1 MKSYPVNG
9 RFGEFG
15 GQFVPETL
23 VPALQE
29 LESAYLRWKSDA
41 GFRAELDGML
51 REYAGRPTPLY
62 FARNL
67 TKRAGG
73 AIVFL
78 KNADLPNGG
87 ALENHKPPGTGV
99 LAKRMRKLRSIA
111 DAGSRQLRVAAARS
125 MSSPRRRR

>member
-73 AIVFL
+73 ARIFL
-78 KNADLPNGG
+78 KREDLPHRGG
-87 ALENHKPPGTGV
+87 PQINKT
-99 LAKRMRKLRSIA
+99 
-111 DAGSRQLRVAAARS
+111 
-125 MSSPRRRR
+125 PREGLPAQ

>member
-73 AIVFL
+73 AMIFL
-78 KNADLPNGG
+78 KREELQQGG
-87 ALENHKPPGTGV
+87 AHKIKKTLGQG
-99 LAKRMRKLRSIA
+99 LIGKKKGKEQAIA
-111 DAGSRQLRVAAARS
+111 DTRAG
-125 MSSPRRRR
+125 

>member
-41 GFRAELDGML
+41 AFRAELDGML

-67 TKRAGG
+67 TKRAG
-73 AIVFL
+73 AARIFL
-78 KNADLPNGG
+78 KGEDLLHGG
-87 ALENHKPPGTGV
+87 AHKVNNTLEPGLLTKRI
-99 LAKRMRKLRSIA
+99 AKQPAIA
-111 DAGSRQLRVAAARS
+111 EAGAG
-125 MSSPRRRR
+125 MH